1 MADKKIT
8 ELTASTTPLAGTEV
22 LPVVQSGVTKKTS
35 VESVLTSVQP
45 SGTANAVAYLNAAK
59 SLTTGTGLYFNGTNL
74 AVGLTNPTSYYAP
87 QFVVNGGADGGITI
101 VNTPTGD
108 ARLMFADG
116 TSGAQQYAG
125 QIFYNHSNN
134 YMVFGTNGGN
144 EGLRIDNAGNVS
156 LAIGNLVIGTAGKGI
171 DFSADGQ
178 AAGMTSELLDDYEE
192 GTFTPTYTSTGTP
205 PTVTYSHQYGK
216 YTKIG
221 RQVFFTVEIGTNSA
235 TAGTGVLAIGGLP
248 FTSVNDRYSGTLSV
262 GYADSFTTA
271 SPCGAYIGANSTITQ
286 LTHESSVTA
295 RTDMLTSFLTDGAG
309 QNYLIISGSYMV

>member
-1 MADKKIT
+1 MSDKKISQ
-8 ELTASTTPLAGTEV
+8 LTASTTPLAGTEE
-22 LPVVQSGVTKKTS
+22 LALVQSGDTKKVS
-35 VESVLTSVQP
+35 VSNLTAGRDVGSLSNTVGG
-45 SGTANAVAYLNAAK
+45 SGSDGAVYLKRADGLTVNTEAVNATDGAIDYTTAYGRQRFYNY
-59 SLTTGTGLYFNGTNL
+59 TGLVLDIGGTDVAKGVVIPAGNL
-74 AVGLTNPTSYYAP
+74 A
-87 QFVVNGGADGGITI
+87 F
-101 VNTPTGD
+101 
-108 ARLMFADG
+108 
-116 TSGAQQYAG
+116 
-125 QIFYNHSNN
+125 
-134 YMVFGTNGGN
+134 
-144 EGLRIDNAGNVS
+144 
-156 LAIGNLVIGTAGKGI
+156 GTAGKGI
-171 DFSADGQ
+171 DFSADGS